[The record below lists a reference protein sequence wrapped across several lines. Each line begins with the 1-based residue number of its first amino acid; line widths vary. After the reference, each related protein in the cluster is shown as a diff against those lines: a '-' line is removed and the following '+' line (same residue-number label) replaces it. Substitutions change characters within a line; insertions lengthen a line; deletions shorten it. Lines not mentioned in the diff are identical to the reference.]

1 MKKFFLPLLLV
12 SILILGM
19 ASLASAADDLKQVTV
34 KGYGTSRDE
43 ALNDALRNA
52 VEQAVGTL
60 VDSQTLV
67 KNAEVVDDEI
77 YTKSQGFVQ
86 DYDIIDEQK
95 NNGQVVVTAKVKIN
109 TSPNSALMTKLQK
122 LKLIEVGLRDPRI
135 GVIIPEYH
143 ITKPI
148 PDPAGE
154 TAVIR
159 KLREAGFNRIV
170 DPKQLQNIRYRN
182 TIKSIAAGN
191 KKEAIALA
199 TKYHLDYLI
208 VGEAFSEYFGSVEGS
223 MLVSSRARVEA
234 RLFKVD
240 TGEIIATNGFHASG
254 VDITEAI
261 SAKTALHNAG
271 EMMGDYMVEQLM
283 TYASN
288 PEKGLQL
295 LVKGVTSFNK
305 VSILEDELKQIKGVK
320 NVFVRDYSA
329 GVATIDINYT
339 GAPKTL
345 AAALEKLSNVNLDVA
360 EVSNS
365 AIQAIMKY

>member
-1 MKKFFLPLLLV
+1 MNRFFLCL
-12 SILILGM
+12 ILITTLLFG
-19 ASLASAADDLKQVTV
+19 ALPFAYAAGDLKEVTV
-34 KGYGTSRDE
+34 KGYGISRDE
-43 ALNDALRNA
+43 ALRDALRNA

-67 KNAEVVDDEI
+67 QNAEVVNDEI

-86 DYDIIDEQK
+86 DYNIISEQK
-95 NNGQVVVTAKVKIN
+95 NGGQTVVTAKVKIN
-109 TSPNSALMTKLQK
+109 TSPNSALMSKLQK

-135 GVIIPEYH
+135 GVIIPEFH
-143 ITKPI
+143 ISAPI

-159 KLREAGFNRIV
+159 KLREAGFTRIL
-170 DPKQLQNIRYRN
+170 DPKQTQSIRNRN
-182 TIKSIAAGN
+182 VIKAIAEGN

-199 TKYHLDYLI
+199 TKFHLDYLI
-208 VGEAFSEYFGSVEGS
+208 VGEAFSQYAGNLENSGVHSC
-223 MLVSSRARVEA
+223 RARVEA
-234 RLFKVD
+234 KLFKVD
-240 TGEIIATNGFHASG
+240 TGEIIATHGFHAGG
-254 VDITEAI
+254 VDITEFT
-261 SAKTALHNAG
+261 SAKVALNNAG

-283 TYASN
+283 NYASN
-288 PEKGLQL
+288 PEKGLQI

-305 VSILEDELKQIKGVK
+305 VSILESELKQIKGVK
-320 NVFVRDYSA
+320 TVFVRDYSA

-345 AAALEKLSNVNLDVA
+345 AAALAKINNINLDVT

>member
-1 MKKFFLPLLLV
+1 MKKSLLSLLLV
-12 SILILGM
+12 SLLLLGLIP
-19 ASLASAADDLKQVTV
+19 LAYAADGIKEVTV
-34 KGYGTSRDE
+34 KGYGTNRD
-43 ALNDALRNA
+43 DAIRDAMRNA

-86 DYDIIDEQK
+86 DYDVINEQR
-95 NNGQVVVTAKVKIN
+95 NNGQTVVTAKVKVNI
-109 TSPNSALMTKLQK
+109 SPNSALMTKLQK
-122 LKLIEVGLRDPRI
+122 LKLIETGLRDPRI

-143 ITKPI
+143 ISAPI

-159 KLREAGFNRIV
+159 KLREAGFTRIV
-170 DPKQLQNIRYRN
+170 DPKQLENIRYRN
-182 TIKSIAAGN
+182 TIKAIADGN

-208 VGEAFSEYFGSVEGS
+208 VGEAFSQHVGNLEGS
-223 MLVSSRARVEA
+223 GVHSCRARVEA
-234 RLFKVD
+234 KLFKVD
-240 TGEIIATNGFHASG
+240 TGEIIATNGFHAGG
-254 VDITEAI
+254 VDITEFT
-261 SAKTALHNAG
+261 SAKMALNNAG
-271 EMMGDYMVEQLM
+271 ELMGDYMVEQLM

-295 LVKGVTSFNK
+295 LIKGVTSFNK
-305 VSILEDELKQIKGVK
+305 VSILESELRQIKGVK

-339 GAPKTL
+339 GAPKNL
-345 AAALEKLSNVNLDVA
+345 ATALEKISGVNLGVT